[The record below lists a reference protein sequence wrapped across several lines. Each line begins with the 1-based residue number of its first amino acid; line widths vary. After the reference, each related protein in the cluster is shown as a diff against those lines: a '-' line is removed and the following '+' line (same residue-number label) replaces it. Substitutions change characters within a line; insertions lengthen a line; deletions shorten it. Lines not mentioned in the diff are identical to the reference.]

1 MEATKWQGFNLE
13 NYMRLDIHLLDTIT
27 YSIFGFAGFV
37 AISQFFITS
46 GASYGRYVR
55 AGYGCYIDSRLAWF
69 VWELPSIV
77 IPIVLLVF
85 TSSPRIVQTPNR
97 ILFGCFVLHYI
108 HRSLIYPLLI
118 RGGKPASLVTFVF
131 AVLFCVFN
139 GYLQAAYFLHHADF
153 GEDWNRNPLFYFG
166 LCMFFLGLFINVESD
181 HILRTLR
188 KPGETGY
195 NIPRG
200 GLFTYVSGA
209 NFFGEIL
216 EWFGFAVANG
226 TLPTLA
232 FFLSTTASIA
242 PRAFSHHRWYKE
254 KFDDY
259 PTERKAL
266 IPLVI

>member
-166 LCMFFLGLFINVESD
+166 
-181 HILRTLR
+181 
-188 KPGETGY
+188 
-195 NIPRG
+195 